1 VSTSGNTLNLELANG
16 STVAYSAV
24 KAFS

>member
-1 VSTSGNTLNLELANG
+1 NMTVQLLGH

-24 KAFS
+24 KAIL